1 MVYEVIKWVFD
12 NPAAKSN
19 FDTVKEVNDAM
30 KQAIINDIRKNG
42 YLFNWSNFTAPV
54 LNTGELVR
62 FDVDLCEELMC
73 KAYNF
78 DREQY
83 INYADKIPS
92 VPDVTLNETFECDF
106 PLKKVVWVKKE
117 VFPKF
122 KETILNGNN
131 NVEII
136 PSSNI
141 ILKKGDVV
149 VFKSEDESDY
159 FELNVL
165 DFLPSEI
172 YQALDLKYLE
182 ETSTQYIMNFSR
194 NTRIN
199 GTYKSEFP
207 LLYRNENLTGEE
219 IYNDFKNTYDIW
231 YLNFF
236 GDEFDCILDF
246 LVYDK
251 NVSFDYPVYQM
262 PEEVKLSE
270 EVLKKI
276 NDKYD
281 AFLKEV
287 EIIKKQKE
295 ENYLKLKEKFKNKK
309 LQQEDSTSI
318 DSIPFI
324 TMDNIGDYVNNEE
337 YSIEDLIEKATK
349 EYHLAIDNQ
358 VMEKRKMLLNNACI
372 YFNKITEK
380 NGTIPPKL
388 YLDVKLEQ
396 FNLYLVTDDDNHINK
411 TIEEVN
417 NYYLSLN
424 DEMKDTISIKYCN
437 ILLQYLYYL
446 NDNNNFQELFDYANT
461 ILETLEEN
469 NSDDAL
475 FVQGNTFSLLSSIYF
490 EGKVYDR
497 AIDFA
502 YNALMF
508 INEIQNK
515 TPSIYDMYAT
525 FAFNLGNIYLQS
537 DNYNNAVTVLKMTVD
552 FCKEN
557 EFKSKFSILNYASNY
572 LAQTYVCKK
581 EYENA
586 INEYLDYIS
595 YSNEN
600 YSGDNANKIVI
611 DFLYRIAL
619 IYHRFLNDD
628 ENAKKYINNAN
639 EVINSLEDKNSDDV
653 LDLIDRVNN
662 LLD

>member
-1 MVYEVIKWVFD
+1 MVYEVIKWVFN

-19 FDTVKEVNDAM
+19 FDTVKEVNDAI

-42 YLFNWSNFTAPV
+42 YLFNWSNSTAPV
-54 LNTGELVR
+54 LNTGELVK
-62 FDVDLCEELMC
+62 FDIDLCEELMC

-78 DREQY
+78 NREQFV
-83 INYADKIPS
+83 NYADKIPT
-92 VPDVTLNETFECDF
+92 VPDVILNETFECDF
-106 PLKKVVWVKKE
+106 PLKKVIWIKKE

-122 KETILNGNN
+122 KETILNGNS

-172 YQALDLKYLE
+172 YQASDLKYLE

-194 NTRIN
+194 NTRTE

-236 GDEFDCILDF
+236 GDEFDCIVDF

-262 PEEVKLSE
+262 PEERKLSE

-276 NDKYD
+276 NDKYN
-281 AFLKEV
+281 AYLKE
-287 EIIKKQKE
+287 EETIKKQRE
-295 ENYLKLKEKFKNKK
+295 EEYLKLKEKINKK
-309 LQQEDSTSI
+309 KMQDN
-318 DSIPFI
+318 SIPFI
-324 TMDNIGDYVNNEE
+324 TMDNIGDYVNNED

-349 EYHLAIDNQ
+349 EYNLALNNNVI
-358 VMEKRKMLLNNACI
+358 EKREMLLNNACI
-372 YFNKITEK
+372 YFNKIIKK

-396 FNLYLVTDDDNHINK
+396 FNIYFGTMNTDQMEK
-411 TIEEVN
+411 TIKEVE
-417 NYYLSLN
+417 NYYSSLN
-424 DEMKDTISIKYCN
+424 DKQDAISIKYCN

-446 NDNNNFQELFDYANT
+446 NDNNKFQELFDYANI

-469 NSDDAL
+469 NSDDA
-475 FVQGNTFSLLSSIYF
+475 FFIQANTFSILSSIYF
-490 EGKVYDR
+490 EGKRYEQ

-502 YNALMF
+502 YNALML

-515 TPSIYDMYAT
+515 TPRIYDLYAT

-537 DNYNNAVTVLKMTVD
+537 DNYNNAATVLKMTVD

-586 INEYLDYIS
+586 INEYLDYID
-595 YSNEN
+595 YSKDN
-600 YSGDNANKIVI
+600 YSGDNANKIVL

-628 ENAKKYINNAN
+628 KTAKKYINSAN

-653 LDLIDRVNN
+653 LDLIERINE